1 MATRITYALASA
13 VLVLAASTHV
23 ARAQEPTRVQGLV
36 TNDTRQPLSGV
47 SVGIASLGVG
57 AFTGDDGRYSFTVPA
72 GRAAGQQVSLTARRI
87 GFQPVSAS
95 INLGSPTITKDFILA
110 SSPTQL
116 EGVVVTA
123 LGITREK
130 SQLGTAMQ
138 QVDAA
143 ELNRTHDQNIVNQ
156 LAGKVSGLNVTGSGT
171 QGGSTKL
178 TIRGVNSILGNNNP
192 LFVVD
197 GVPVSNAARSGS
209 PNGGGAAGTNSS
221 GSTGG
226 GVDMGSAINDINP
239 DDVESISVLKGP
251 NAAALYGARASNGVI
266 VITTK
271 KGRASNG
278 RVATELSTNY
288 SWDSPSILPEYQNQ
302 YGQGFGGEFK
312 FVDGA
317 GAGINDGADE
327 SWGPKL
333 DGRLIDQF
341 TGPAQ
346 PWVAHPDN
354 VENFFKGGHTMSGN
368 LAFRG
373 GTERANA
380 RLSLGAENV
389 QGYIPNNKFQKLSGL
404 LSGNMQ
410 VTPKFS
416 ADATLQYINND
427 ARNRPGV
434 GYNTGILEQF
444 IWFGRQVDMGAL
456 KRQRFDE
463 DGNLYSWNYN
473 YHNNPYWIQFENP
486 ESDERDRFIGVASAR
501 YSLFPWLDATVR
513 AGSDL
518 YRLSV
523 SQNFA
528 QGNLNY
534 IDPAYAGG
542 FSFVNDYRNETNL
555 DFLLTANRQMSAK
568 IDLNGTFG
576 LNRRAETFNSK
587 SQTTGGISV
596 PLIYNVSNAAITP
609 TLGQNDTRRRV
620 NSVFGSASATY
631 GGWVTLEGTIRNDI
645 SSTLPKGNNSYVYP
659 SGNLAFVLTEAIP
672 ALRSNT
678 LSFAKLRG
686 SIARVGTDADPYQL
700 RTTYTGNSNKFGSLP
715 LFGLGNTIANAD
727 LKPELTT
734 SSEAGLELGFFN
746 GRISVDATYYQKS
759 TKNQILNLTISPTS
773 GFNSV
778 AINAGE
784 IENKGMEV
792 LLGATPVRLA
802 NGFEWNTSVTWARNR
817 GRVVE
822 LSGSLTNVQLGS
834 AWNATVEARVNEPY
848 GVIRGIPLLR
858 DSASGQ
864 LITSGGLL
872 QPGARRVMG
881 NIQPDW
887 TGGWSNTFSY
897 KRFVLSAL
905 VDVRQGGDIFSISN
919 MFGQYAGVFKESLR
933 GREVDFDNPGVT
945 VKGIDKKTGQAN
957 TTTVTAEE
965 YYHGLFQLHEPFIYK
980 NSYVKVRELRV
991 GYDLPSNWA
1000 ARLNSRAVNLAF
1012 VGRNLFTHANVPN
1025 IDPEFSYTTGN
1036 FQGMEFAPLPNA
1048 RSIGFNLRVT
1058 P

>member
-1 MATRITYALASA
+1 MATRVTYVLASA
-13 VLVLAASTHV
+13 LVALAASTHV

-36 TNDTRQPLSGV
+36 TNDSRQPLAGV
-47 SVGIASLGVG
+47 SVGISSLGVG
-57 AFTGDDGRYSFTVPA
+57 AFTGDDGRYTFTIPA
-72 GRAAGQQVSLTARRI
+72 GKASGPATLTARRI

-95 INLGSPTITKDFILA
+95 INLSAGTVTKDFLLA

-143 ELNRTHDQNIVNQ
+143 ELNRTRDQNIMNQ

-178 TIRGVNSILGNNNP
+178 TIRGANSILGDNNP

-197 GVPVSNAARSGS
+197 GVPVSNASRSGS
-209 PNGGGAAGTNSS
+209 PNGGTAAGTNSN
-221 GSTGG
+221 GTTGG
-226 GVDMGSAINDINP
+226 GVDFGSAINDINP

-278 RVATELSTNY
+278 RVATEFSTNY
-288 SWDSPSILPEYQNQ
+288 SRETPSILPDYQNQ

-317 GAGINDGADE
+317 GGGINDGADE

-354 VENFFKGGHTMSGN
+354 VKDFFKGGQSFSGN

-373 GTERANA
+373 GTDRANA
-380 RLSLGAENV
+380 RLSLGAENIT
-389 QGYIPNNKFQKLSGL
+389 GFIPNNKFQKLSGL
-404 LSGNMQ
+404 LSGTMQ
-410 VTPKFS
+410 VSPKFS
-416 ADATLQYINND
+416 ADATLQYINNE
-427 ARNRPGV
+427 ARNRTGV

-456 KRQRFDE
+456 KKRYDE
-463 DGNLYSWNYN
+463 NGNLYNWNYN
-473 YHNNPYWIQFENP
+473 YHNNPYYIQYDNP
-486 ESDERDRFIGVASAR
+486 ETDERDRFVGVASAR
-501 YSLFPWLDATVR
+501 YSILPWLDATLRSGV
-513 AGSDL
+513 DL
-518 YRLSV
+518 YRLGI
-523 SQNFA
+523 SQQFA
-528 QGNLNY
+528 TGNLNY
-534 IDPAYAGG
+534 ADQSYSGA
-542 FSFVNDYRNETNL
+542 FSFTNDYRNETNI
-555 DFLLTANRQMSAK
+555 DFLLTANRQLGSK
-568 IDLNGTFG
+568 IDANGTFG
-576 LNRRAETFNSK
+576 LNRRAEMFNSK
-587 SQTTGGISV
+587 SQATAGISV
-596 PLIYNVSNAAITP
+596 PLIYNVSNAAISP
-609 TLGQNDTRRRV
+609 TLGQFDQRRRV

-631 GGWVTLEGTIRNDI
+631 GGWITLEGTVRNDV

-659 SGNLAFVLTEAIP
+659 SGNLAFVLTEAFP

-686 SIARVGTDADPYQL
+686 SIARVGTDATPYSL
-700 RTTYTGNSNKFGSLP
+700 RTTYAGASNKFAGFP
-715 LFGLGNTIANAD
+715 LFGLNNTIANSN

-734 SSEAGLELGFFN
+734 SSEAGFELGFLN
-746 GRISVDATYYQKS
+746 GRVSLDATYYKKS
-759 TKNQILNLTISPTS
+759 TKNQILNLTVSPTS
-773 GFNSV
+773 GFTSV

-784 IENKGMEV
+784 IQNTGAEI

-802 NGFEWNTSVTWARNR
+802 NGFEWNSSLTWAKNK
-817 GRVVE
+817 GKVVE
-822 LSGSLTNVQLGS
+822 LAGSLQNVQIGTS
-834 AWNATVEARVNEPY
+834 WNATVDARVNEPY
-848 GVIRGIPLLR
+848 GVIRGIPYAR
-858 DSASGQ
+858 DEQGN
-864 LITSGGLL
+864 IIVDEDGYPTT
-872 QPGARRVMG
+872 GARRVLG
-881 NIQPDW
+881 NIQPNW

-905 VDVRQGGDIFSISN
+905 LDMRQGGDIFSVSN
-919 MFGQYAGVFKESLR
+919 MFGQYAGVFKESLA
-933 GREVDFDNPGVT
+933 GREVDFDNPGYV
-945 VKGIDKKTGQAN
+945 VKGVTEDGAVN
-957 TTTVTAEE
+957 TKALTSEE
-965 YYHGLFQLHEPFIYK
+965 YFHGLFQLHEAYIYD
-980 NSYVKVRELRV
+980 NSYVKLRELRV

-1000 ARLNSRAVNLAF
+1000 ARVNSRAVIIAF
-1012 VGRNLFTHANVPN
+1012 VGRNLFTSANIPN

-1048 RSIGFNLRVT
+1048 RSIGFNLRIT

>member
-1 MATRITYALASA
+1 MAPRVTYVIASA

-47 SVGIASLGVG
+47 SVGITTLGVG
-57 AFTGDDGRYSFTVPA
+57 AFTGDDGRYTFTIPA
-72 GRAAGQQVSLTARRI
+72 GRGTGQQVSLTARRI
-87 GFQPVSAS
+87 GFQPVTAS
-95 INLGSPTITKDFILA
+95 INLGVPTITKDFVLA

-123 LGITREK
+123 MGITREK

-178 TIRGVNSILGNNNP
+178 TIRGANSILGDNNP

-197 GVPVSNAARSGS
+197 GVPVSNSESSRGPGS
-209 PNGGGAAGTNSS
+209 PNGQTSVSS
-221 GSTGG
+221 

-278 RVATELSTNY
+278 RVATEFSTNY
-288 SWDSPSILPEYQNQ
+288 SWDSPSILPDYQNK

-317 GAGINDGADE
+317 GSGTNDGADE

-354 VENFFKGGHTMSGN
+354 VKDFFAGGHTMSGN

-373 GTERANA
+373 GTDKANA

-389 QGYIPNNKFQKLSGL
+389 QGYIPNNKFQKISGL
-404 LSGNMQ
+404 LSGTMQ

-434 GYNTGILEQF
+434 GYNTGMLEQF

-456 KRQRFDE
+456 KAKRFDE
-463 DGNLYSWNYN
+463 DGNLFGWNYN
-473 YHNNPYWIQFENP
+473 YHNNPYWIQYENP
-486 ESDERDRFIGVASAR
+486 ESDQRDRFIGVASAR
-501 YSLFPWLDATVR
+501 YNVLPWLDATVR

-518 YRLSV
+518 YRLGID
-523 SQNFA
+523 QEFA
-528 QGNLNY
+528 AGNLNY
-534 IDPAYAGG
+534 ADQSYAGA
-542 FSFVNDYRNETNL
+542 FAFTNDYRNETNI
-555 DFLLTANRQMSAK
+555 DFLLSANRQLTAK
-568 IDLNGTFG
+568 VDFSGTFG
-576 LNRRAETFNSK
+576 LNRRAETFSSNGQ
-587 SQTTGGISV
+587 QTAGISV
-596 PLIYNVSNAAITP
+596 PLIYNVSNAAISP
-609 TLGQNDTRRRV
+609 TLAQNDTRRRV

-631 GGWVTLEGTIRNDI
+631 GGWVTLEGTVRNDV
-645 SSTLPKGNNSYVYP
+645 SSTLPIGNNSYVYP
-659 SGNLAFVLTEAIP
+659 SGNLALVLTEAIP

-678 LSFAKLRG
+678 LSFAKVRA
-686 SIARVGTDADPYQL
+686 SVARVGTDANPYSL
-700 RTTYTGNSNKFGSLP
+700 RTTYTGASNKFAGLP
-715 LFGLGNTIANAD
+715 LFGLGNTIANSN

-734 SSEAGLELGFFN
+734 SNEAGLELGFFN
-746 GRISVDATYYQKS
+746 GRISFDATYYDKS
-759 TKNQILNLTISPTS
+759 TKNQILNLTVSPTS
-773 GFNSV
+773 GFSQV

-784 IENKGMEV
+784 IQNKGMEV

-802 NGFEWNTSVTWARNR
+802 NGFEWNTSLTWARNR
-817 GRVVE
+817 GEVVA
-822 LSGSLTNVQLGS
+822 LSGSLQTVQIGA
-834 AWNATVEARVNEPY
+834 AWNATVEARLNEPY

-858 DSASGQ
+858 DDAGK
-864 LITSGGLL
+864 LVVEDGLP

-881 NIQPDW
+881 NIQPNW
-887 TGGWSNTFSY
+887 TGGISNTFSY

-919 MFGQYAGVFKESLR
+919 MFGQYAGVFASTMK

-945 VKGIDKKTGQAN
+945 VNGVNADGTPN

-980 NSYVKVRELRV
+980 NSYVKLRELRV
-991 GYDLPSNWA
+991 GYDLPTNWA
-1000 ARLNSRAVNLAF
+1000 ARLNSRAVNVAF
-1012 VGRNLFTHANVPN
+1012 VGRNLLTHANIPN

>member
-1 MATRITYALASA
+1 MATRMTYVLASA
-13 VLVLAASTHV
+13 VFALAVSTHV

-36 TNDTRQPLSGV
+36 TNDARQPLAGV
-47 SVGIASLGVG
+47 SVGIQSLGVG
-57 AFTGDDGRYSFTVPA
+57 AFTGDDGRYTFAIPA
-72 GRAAGQQVSLTARRI
+72 GRGAGTQVSLTARRI

-95 INLGSPTITKDFILA
+95 INLSSPTITKDFILA

-143 ELNRTHDQNIVNQ
+143 ELNRARDQSIVNQ

-178 TIRGVNSILGNNNP
+178 TIRGANSILGSNNP

-209 PNGGGAAGTNSS
+209 PNGGGAAS
-221 GSTGG
+221 G
-226 GVDMGSAINDINP
+226 GVDFGSAINDINP

-271 KGRASNG
+271 KGRGSNG
-278 RVATELSTNY
+278 RVATELSMNY
-288 SWDSPSILPEYQNQ
+288 SWDSPSILPEYQNG

-317 GAGINDGADE
+317 GSGINDGADE

-341 TGPAQ
+341 TGPAK
-346 PWVAHPDN
+346 PWVASPDN
-354 VENFFKGGHTMSGN
+354 VEDFFTGGHTMSGN
-368 LAFRG
+368 VAFRG
-373 GTERANA
+373 GTDRANA

-427 ARNRPGV
+427 ARNRAGV

-444 IWFGRQVDMGAL
+444 IWFGRQVDMSAL
-456 KRQRFDE
+456 KAKRFDE
-463 DGNLYSWNYN
+463 DGNLYNWNYN
-473 YHNNPYWIQFENP
+473 YHNNPYWIQYENP

-501 YSLFPWLDATVR
+501 YTLFPWLDATVR
-513 AGSDL
+513 GGADI
-518 YRLSV
+518 YRLGI
-523 SQNFA
+523 SQQFA

-534 IDPAYAGG
+534 IDQSYAGG
-542 FSFVNDYRNETNL
+542 FSYVNDNRSETNI
-555 DFLLTANRQMSAK
+555 DFLLTANKQVSSK
-568 IDLNGTFG
+568 IDMNGTFG
-576 LNRRAETFNSK
+576 LNRRAETFSSK
-587 SQTTGGISV
+587 SQATGGISV

-620 NSVFGSASATY
+620 NSVFGSASGTY
-631 GGWVTLEGTIRNDI
+631 GGWITLEGTVRNDI

-659 SGNLAFVLTEAIP
+659 SGNLSFVLTEFMP
-672 ALRSNT
+672 SLRSNT

-686 SIARVGTDADPYQL
+686 SIARVGTDADPYSL
-700 RTTYTGNSNKFGSLP
+700 RTTYAGDSRKFGAQP

-746 GRISVDATYYQKS
+746 GRLSLDATYYVKS
-759 TKNQILNLTISPTS
+759 TKNQILNLTVSPTS

-784 IENKGMEV
+784 IQNKGMEV

-802 NGFEWNTSVTWARNR
+802 NGFEWSMNVTWARNR
-817 GRVVE
+817 GEVVE
-822 LSGSLTNVQLGS
+822 LSGSLQTVQIGA

-858 DSASGQ
+858 DESGQ
-864 LITSGGLL
+864 LVVDDGLP
-872 QPGARRVMG
+872 QPGTRRVMG

-919 MFGQYAGVFKESLR
+919 MFGQYAGVFKETQL

-945 VKGIDKKTGQAN
+945 VKGVNADGTPN
-957 TTTVTAEE
+957 TTTVTSEE
-965 YYHGLFQLHEPFIYK
+965 YFHGLFQLHEPFIYK
-980 NSYVKVRELRV
+980 NSYVKLRELRV
-991 GYDLPSNWA
+991 GYDLPANWA
-1000 ARLNSRAVNLAF
+1000 ARMNSRAINFAL

-1048 RSIGFNLRVT
+1048 RSFGFNLRVT

>member
-1 MATRITYALASA
+1 MAPRVMYVLASA
-13 VLVLAASTHV
+13 VVAFAASTHV
-23 ARAQEPTRVQGLV
+23 ARAQAPTRVQGLV
-36 TNDTRQPLSGV
+36 TNDNRQPLAGV
-47 SVGIASLGVG
+47 SVGIAALGVG
-57 AFTGDDGRYSFTVPA
+57 AFTGDDGRYTFLVPA
-72 GRAAGQQVSLTARRI
+72 GRTSGQQVSLTARRI
-87 GFQPVSAS
+87 GFQPVTAS
-95 INLGSPTITKDFILA
+95 INLGVPTITKDFVLA

-123 LGITREK
+123 MGITREK

-138 QVDAA
+138 QVDQA
-143 ELNRTHDQNIVNQ
+143 ELNRTHDQNIMNQ
-156 LAGKVSGLNVTGSGT
+156 LAGKVSGLQVTGSGT

-178 TIRGVNSILGNNNP
+178 TIRGANSILGDNNP

-197 GVPVSNAARSGS
+197 GVPVSNRDRGGS
-209 PNGGGAAGTNSS
+209 PNGASAMNNGP
-221 GSTGG
+221 
-226 GVDMGSAINDINP
+226 DFGSAINDINP

-271 KGRASNG
+271 KGRATNG

-288 SWDSPSILPEYQNQ
+288 SWDSPSILPDYQNK
-302 YGQGFGGEFK
+302 YGQGFGGEFQ

-317 GAGINDGADE
+317 GSGVNDGADE

-333 DGRLIDQF
+333 DGRPIDQF
-341 TGPAQ
+341 FGKAQ

-354 VENFFKGGHTMSGN
+354 VKDFFAGGHTGAAN

-373 GTERANA
+373 GTDRANA

-389 QGYIPNNKFQKLSGL
+389 QGFIPNNKFQKVSGL
-404 LSGNMQ
+404 LSGTMQ
-410 VTPKFS
+410 VTPKIS
-416 ADATLQYINND
+416 ADATLQYINNN

-444 IWFGRQVDMGAL
+444 IWFGRQVDMGQL
-456 KRQRFDE
+456 KKRFDE
-463 DGNLYSWNYN
+463 NGNLYNWNYN
-473 YHNNPYWIQFENP
+473 YHNNPYWMQYENP
-486 ESDERDRFIGVASAR
+486 ENDQRDRFIGVGSLR
-501 YSLFPWLDATVR
+501 YSILPWLDATVR

-518 YRLSV
+518 YRLNID
-523 SQNFA
+523 QQFA
-528 QGNLNY
+528 TGNLNY
-534 IDPAYAGG
+534 SDPSYSGAFA
-542 FSFVNDYRNETNL
+542 FTNDYRNETNL
-555 DFLLTANRQMSAK
+555 DFLVTANRQMSQK

-576 LNRRAETFNSK
+576 LNRRAEDFSSK
-587 SQTTGGISV
+587 GQSTTGISV

-609 TLGQNDTRRRV
+609 SLAQTDTRRRV

-678 LSFAKLRG
+678 LSFAKVRG
-686 SIARVGTDADPYQL
+686 SIARVGTDADPYSL
-700 RTTYTGNSNKFGSLP
+700 RTTYTGSSNKFASLP
-715 LFGLGNTIANAD
+715 LFSLGNTIANAT

-734 SSEAGLELGFFN
+734 SNEAGLELGFFN
-746 GRISVDATYYQKS
+746 GRISFDATYYTKS
-759 TKNQILNLTISPTS
+759 TRNQILNLTVSPTS

-784 IENKGMEV
+784 IQNKGAEV
-792 LLGATPVRLA
+792 LVGATPIRMA
-802 NGFEWNTSVTWARNR
+802 NGFEWNTSFTWARNR
-817 GRVVE
+817 GKVVS
-822 LSGSLTNVQLGS
+822 LAGSLQTVQIGS
-834 AWNATVEARVNEPY
+834 AWNATVEARLGEPY

-858 DSASGQ
+858 DSATGQ

-872 QPGARRVMG
+872 QPGARRIMG
-881 NIQPDW
+881 NIQADW
-887 TGGWSNTFSY
+887 TGGWSNTFSF
-897 KRFVLSAL
+897 KRFVVSAL
-905 VDVRQGGDIFSISN
+905 LDVRQGGDIFSISN
-919 MFGQYAGVFKESLR
+919 MFGQYSGVFASTVR
-933 GREVDFDNPGVT
+933 GREVDFDNPGIT
-945 VKGIDKKTGQAN
+945 VKGIDKKTGQPN
-957 TTTVTAEE
+957 TTTVTSEE
-965 YYHGLFQLHEPFIYK
+965 YFHGLFQLHEPFIYK
-980 NSYVKVRELRV
+980 NSYVKLRELRV
-991 GYDLPSNWA
+991 GYDLPTNLA
-1000 ARLNSRAVNLAF
+1000 ARVNSRAVNIAF

-1048 RSIGFNLRVT
+1048 RSIGLNLRVT

>member
-1 MATRITYALASA
+1 MATRVMSVIASA
-13 VLVLAASTHV
+13 VFLLAASTRAAH
-23 ARAQEPTRVQGLV
+23 AQEPTRVQGIV
-36 TNDTRQPLSGV
+36 TTDLRVPLSGV

-57 AFTGDDGRYSFTVPA
+57 AFTGDDGRYTITIPA
-72 GRAAGQQVSLTARRI
+72 GRATGQPVTLTARRI
-87 GFQPVSAS
+87 GYQPVSAS
-95 INLGSPTITKDFILA
+95 INLGAATVTKDFILA

-123 LGITREK
+123 MGITREK

-143 ELNRTHDQNIVNQ
+143 ELNRTRDQSIVNQ

-178 TIRGVNSILGNNNP
+178 TIRGANSILGNNNP

-197 GVPVSNAARSGS
+197 GVPVSNASRGGS
-209 PNGGGAAGTNSS
+209 PNGG
-221 GSTGG
+221 
-226 GVDMGSAINDINP
+226 VDFGSAINDVNP

-271 KGRASNG
+271 KGRASSG
-278 RVATELSTNY
+278 RVATEFSTNY
-288 SWDSPSILPEYQNQ
+288 SWDSPSVLPDYQNQ

-317 GAGINDGADE
+317 GSGVNDGADE

-333 DGRLIDQF
+333 DGRLLDQF
-341 TGPAQ
+341 TGAQQ

-354 VENFFKGGHTMSGN
+354 VKDFFAGGHTSSAN

-373 GTERANA
+373 GTDRANA

-389 QGYIPNNKFQKLSGL
+389 QGYIPNNKFQKLTGL
-404 LSGNMQ
+404 LSGTMQ
-410 VTPKFS
+410 VSPKFS

-444 IWFGRQVDMGAL
+444 IWFGRQVDMSAL
-456 KRQRFDE
+456 KAKRFDE
-463 DGNLYSWNYN
+463 NGNLYNWNYN
-473 YHNNPYWIQFENP
+473 YHNNPYYLQYENP
-486 ESDERDRFIGVASAR
+486 ESDERDRFIGVAAAR
-501 YSLFPWLDATVR
+501 YSIFPWLDATVR
-513 AGSDL
+513 AGADL
-518 YRLSV
+518 YRLGI
-523 SQNFA
+523 SQEFA
-528 QGNLNY
+528 AGNLNY
-534 IDPAYAGG
+534 ADPSYSGG
-542 FSFVNDYRNETNL
+542 FGFTNDHRSETNI
-555 DFLLTANRQMSAK
+555 DFLVTANRPLSQK
-568 IDLNGTFG
+568 IDFNGTFG
-576 LNRRAETFNSK
+576 LNRRAETFSSNSQ
-587 SQTTGGISV
+587 STRGISV

-609 TLGQNDTRRRV
+609 TLGQSDTRRRV

-631 GGWVTLEGTIRNDI
+631 GGWVTLEGTVRNDI
-645 SSTLPKGNNSYVYP
+645 SSTLPIGNNSYVYP
-659 SGNLAFVLTEAIP
+659 SGNLSFVLTEAIP
-672 ALRSNT
+672 GLRSNT

-686 SIARVGTDADPYQL
+686 SVARVGTDADPYSL
-700 RTTYTGNSNKFGSLP
+700 RTTYSGSSSKFGSLP
-715 LFGLGNTIANAD
+715 LFTLGNSIANAN

-734 SSEAGLELGFFN
+734 SNEVGLELGFFN
-746 GRISVDATYYQKS
+746 GRVSFDGTYYTKS
-759 TKNQILNLTISPTS
+759 TKNQLLNLTVSPTS
-773 GFNSV
+773 GFSSI

-784 IENKGMEV
+784 IQNKGLEI
-792 LLGATPVRLA
+792 LLGTTPVRLA
-802 NGFEWNTSVTWARNR
+802 NGFEWNSTLTWARNR
-817 GRVVE
+817 GKVVD
-822 LSGSLTNVQLGS
+822 LYGSLQTVTIGS
-834 AWNATVEARVNEPY
+834 AWNATVEARKGERY
-848 GVIRGIPLLR
+848 GVIRGIPLKR
-858 DSASGQ
+858 DSATGQ

-872 QPGARRVMG
+872 QPGTRRVMG
-881 NIQPDW
+881 SIEPDW

-905 VDVRQGGDIFSISN
+905 VDIRQGGDIFSISN
-919 MFGQYAGVFKESLR
+919 MFGQYAGVFASTMR

-945 VKGIDKKTGQAN
+945 VKGIDAKTGQPN
-957 TTTVTAEE
+957 TTTVTSEE
-965 YYHGLFQLHEPFIYK
+965 YFHGLFQLHEPFIYK

-991 GYDLPSNWA
+991 GYDLPTSWA

>member
-1 MATRITYALASA
+1 MATRVTYVLASA

-36 TNDTRQPLSGV
+36 TNDSRQPLSGV
-47 SVGIASLGVG
+47 SVGITSLGVG
-57 AFTGDDGRYSFTVPA
+57 AFTGDDGRYTFTVPA
-72 GRAAGQQVSLTARRI
+72 KSATGPVTLTARRI
-87 GFQPVSAS
+87 GFQPITAT
-95 INLGSPTITKDFILA
+95 INLAAGAVTKDFILA

-123 LGITREK
+123 MGITREK

-143 ELNRTHDQNIVNQ
+143 ELNRTRDQSIVNQ
-156 LAGKVSGLNVTGSGT
+156 MAGKVSGLNVTGSGT

-178 TIRGVNSILGNNNP
+178 TIRGANSILGNNNP

-197 GVPVSNAARSGS
+197 GVPVSNAARPGS
-209 PNGGGAAGTNSS
+209 PNGGSLGNMAGS
-221 GSTGG
+221 
-226 GVDMGSAINDINP
+226 DFGSAINDINP

-278 RVATELSTNY
+278 RVATEFATNY
-288 SWDSPSILPEYQNQ
+288 SWDTPSVLPEYQNQ
-302 YGQGFGGEFK
+302 YGQGFGGDFK

-317 GAGINDGADE
+317 GSGVNDGADE

-333 DGRLIDQF
+333 DGRLVDQF
-341 TGPAQ
+341 FGAQQ
-346 PWVAHPDN
+346 PWVANPDN
-354 VENFFKGGHTMSGN
+354 VKDFFSGGHTMSAN

-373 GTERANA
+373 GTDKANA

-389 QGYIPNNKFQKLSGL
+389 QGYIPNNKFQKISGL
-404 LSGNMQ
+404 LSGTMQ

-416 ADATLQYINND
+416 ADATLQYISND

-434 GYNTGILEQF
+434 GYNSGILEQF
-444 IWFGRQVDMGAL
+444 IWFGRQVNTSQL
-456 KRQRFDE
+456 KAKRFDE
-463 DGNLYSWNYN
+463 DGNLYNWNYN
-473 YHNNPYWIQFENP
+473 YHNNPYWIQYENP
-486 ESDERDRFIGVASAR
+486 ESDNRDRFIGVGSLR
-501 YSLFPWLDATVR
+501 YSILPWLDATFR
-513 AGSDL
+513 GGSDL
-518 YRLSV
+518 YRLGID
-523 SQNFA
+523 QKFA

-534 IDPAYAGG
+534 ADQSYSGA
-542 FSFVNDYRNETNL
+542 FNFLSDYRNETNL
-555 DFLLTANRQMSAK
+555 DFLLSANRQLTSK
-568 IDLNGTFG
+568 IDFNGTFG
-576 LNRRAETFNSK
+576 LNRRAETFSSK
-587 SQTTGGISV
+587 QQYTSGISV

-609 TLGQNDTRRRV
+609 TLGQTDTRRRV

-631 GGWVTLEGTIRNDI
+631 GGWFTLEGTVRNDI

-659 SGNLAFVLTEAIP
+659 SGNVAIVLTEMIP
-672 ALRSNT
+672 ALRSNA

-686 SIARVGTDADPYQL
+686 SIARVGTDADPYAL
-700 RTTYTGNSNKFGSLP
+700 RTTYTGSSNKFTGLP
-715 LFGLGNTIANAD
+715 LFGLGNTIANSN

-734 SSEAGLELGFFN
+734 SNEAGVELGFFN
-746 GRISVDATYYQKS
+746 GRISLDATYYAKS
-759 TKNQILNLTISPTS
+759 TKNQILNLTVSPTS
-773 GFNSV
+773 GFNNV

-784 IENKGMEV
+784 IQNKGFEV
-792 LLGATPVRLA
+792 LLGATPVRMA

-817 GRVVE
+817 GEVVE
-822 LSGSLTNVQLGS
+822 LAGNLQTVELGR
-834 AWNATVEARVNEPY
+834 AWNAFVEARVKEPY
-848 GVIRGIPLLR
+848 GVIRAIPFLR
-858 DSASGQ
+858 DSATGQ
-864 LITSGGLL
+864 LITAGGLP

-887 TGGWSNTFSY
+887 TGGWSNTFSF
-897 KRFVLSAL
+897 KRFVVSAL
-905 VDVRQGGDIFSISN
+905 LDVRQGGDIFSISN
-919 MFGQYAGVFKESLR
+919 MFGQYSGVFKSTLT
-933 GREVDFDNPGVT
+933 GREVDFDNPGIT
-945 VKGIDKKTGQAN
+945 VKGIDSKTKQPN

-980 NSYVKVRELRV
+980 NSYMKLRELRV
-991 GYDLPSNWA
+991 GYDLPTNLA

-1048 RSIGFNLRVT
+1048 RSLGFNLRIT